1 MTWDNADNA
10 SSELTE
16 QMSGKALFLF
26 QPVLRF
32 ANWYTFHLAP
42 YYIDKTDL
50 ALSLIKQGKH
60 YFLSRPRR
68 FGKSLLLDT
77 LKELFEGRHTNVSGR
92 PTFRTSNNNPEVEQ
106 HV

>member
-1 MTWDNADNA
+1 MTQRKHLPIGIQTFREIRQDN
-10 SSELTE
+10 
-16 QMSGKALFLF
+16 
-26 QPVLRF
+26 
-32 ANWYTFHLAP
+32 H

-92 PTFRTSNNNPEVEQ
+92 PTFRTSNTNPEVEQ